1 MTTSVPGIQFA
12 DAGLVLPVAADVLGG
27 VRADIDKAFGGG
39 LNPAP
44 ETPQGQIASS
54 LAAII
59 DDKNSEFAGIVNQI
73 DPDKAS
79 GRMQDAIGRIYFIDR
94 KPAAPTAVVATC
106 TGLAGVVIPVG
117 AQAKAADG
125 NRYLCTQAGTIPLS
139 GNIDLNFACAVTGPV
154 ACPPGTLNQIYQTI
168 PGWDAINNANA
179 GTVGSDVESRA
190 AFEDRRRQSVALNAI
205 NSLQSIYASVLQVP
219 NVLDAY
225 ATENVTDAPIT
236 TGGVTLAPHSVYIA
250 VVGGDAEA
258 IAKAIWRKKSLGA
271 NYNGNTSYTVT
282 DDAGYSFPQPSY
294 VVKWETPGALP
305 IKFAVQ
311 IARNPSLPSDIVAQV
326 QRAIVGAFNGGDG
339 GERASIGATL
349 FASRFYGPV
358 TKIGTMASVLS
369 LLLGPDTPTLASFT
383 VPINNTPT
391 IDVSNIDVKLV

>member
-1 MTTSVPGIQFA
+1 MTTSVPGIQFT

-79 GRMQDAIGRIYFIDR
+79 GRMQDAIGRICFIDR
-94 KPAAPTAVVATC
+94 KPATPTAVVATC
-106 TGLAGVVIPVG
+106 TGLAGVIIPVG

-125 NRYLCTQAGTIPLS
+125 NRYLCTQAGTIPQS
-139 GNIDLNFACAVTGPV
+139 GSIDLNFACAVTGPV

-168 PGWDAINNANA
+168 PGWDAISNANA

-190 AFEDRRRQSVALNAI
+190 AFEERRRQSIALNVV
-205 NSLQSIYASVLQVP
+205 NSLQAIYASVLQVP
-219 NVLDAY
+219 NVLDSY
-225 ATENVTDAPIT
+225 AAENVTDAPVT
-236 TGGVTLAPHSVYIA
+236 TGGVTLAPHSIYLA
-250 VVGGDAEA
+250 AVGGTAED

-282 DDAGYSFPQPSY
+282 DDAGYGFPQPSY
-294 VVKWETPGALP
+294 VVKWETPAALP
-305 IKFAVQ
+305 IKFAIQ
-311 IARNPSLPSDIVAQV
+311 IAKNPSLTSDIVAQV
-326 QRAIVGAFNGGDG
+326 QRAIVSAFNGGDG
-339 GERASIGATL
+339 GERARIGATL

-358 TKIGTMASVLS
+358 TKIGAMVSVLS

-383 VPINNTPT
+383 VPINSTPT